1 MTTPSTK
8 SCNAVARPGSSTA
21 PLPRLKLV
29 LRTESTRC
37 GVSLT
42 KDRLATRLAGVTDP
56 DFTLRLAASEDAQFL
71 AAMLVEAANWRP
83 GQEVNR
89 EDILGDPE
97 VAHYVAGWPRPDD
110 FGVVAVDQHG
120 QPIGAVWLRY
130 FSADDPGYG
139 FVSPDIPELGMA
151 VVASWRGRGVG
162 RALLRKA
169 AQLASERG
177 VARVSLSVE
186 RANPAAKLYTSEGY
200 ATVQSGSGSDTM
212 IKTVAVAASQS
223 T

>member
-1 MTTPSTK
+1 LT
-8 SCNAVARPGSSTA
+8 R
-21 PLPRLKLV
+21 V
-29 LRTESTRC
+29 L
-37 GVSLT
+37 
-42 KDRLATRLAGVTDP
+42 LATRLARVTDT
-56 DFTLRLAASEDAQFL
+56 DFTLRPATSEDAQFL
-71 AAMLVEAANWRP
+71 TEMLLEAANWRP
-83 GQEVNR
+83 GHEINR
-89 EDILGDPE
+89 EDVLGEPE

-130 FSADDPGYG
+130 FSADNPGYG
-139 FVSPDIPELGMA
+139 FVSPDIPELGIA

-186 RANPAAKLYTSEGY
+186 RANPAAKLYASEGY
-200 ATVQSGSGSDTM
+200 VTVQSGSGSDTM
-212 IKTVAVAASQS
+212 IKTMAARQ
-223 T
+223 